1 MDNGAS
7 SYRRFLSGNKNA
19 IEEVIAEYS
28 DALVLFAYCI
38 VGDYAAA
45 EDIAA
50 DCFATLF
57 TKRKQFYEQAK
68 FKTYLYKIARNKAVD
83 LLRRNKFTVRAD
95 DLEDML
101 RCDSEREL
109 FERETK
115 RQLYV
120 CMQNLP
126 VQYKDVLCLIYFDG
140 FSIPEAGAVMK
151 KTAKQ
156 VYNLLARAKATLR
169 KYLEEAGINEKL

>member
-1 MDNGAS
+1 MLFRS
-7 SYRRFLSGNKNA
+7 
-19 IEEVIAEYS
+19 
-28 DALVLFAYCI
+28 VLFAYCI

-120 CMQNLP
+120 CMQKLP
-126 VQYKDVLCLIYFDG
+126 VQYRDVLCLIYFDG
-140 FSIPEAGAVMK
+140 FSIPDAGAVMK